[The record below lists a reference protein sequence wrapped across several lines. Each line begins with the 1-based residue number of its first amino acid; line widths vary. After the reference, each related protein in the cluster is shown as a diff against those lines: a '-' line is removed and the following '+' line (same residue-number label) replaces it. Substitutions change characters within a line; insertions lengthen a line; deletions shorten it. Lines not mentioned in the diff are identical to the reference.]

1 MVNLINSVV
10 SIMPFVYYSVYIFV
24 ILLEDTTL
32 IIHRT
37 FNTSR
42 SSNVALM

>member
-1 MVNLINSVV
+1 MVYLINSVV
-10 SIMPFVYYSVYIFV
+10 SIIQFVYYSVYIFV

-37 FNTSR
+37 LIQ
-42 SSNVALM
+42 AEPLMEL